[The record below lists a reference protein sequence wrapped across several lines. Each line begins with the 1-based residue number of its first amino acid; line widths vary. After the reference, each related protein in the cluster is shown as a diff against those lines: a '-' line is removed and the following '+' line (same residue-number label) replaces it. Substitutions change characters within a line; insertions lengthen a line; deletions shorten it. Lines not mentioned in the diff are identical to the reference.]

1 MKDNVVPKFISHI
14 RKNPDGEIAAYQ
26 SNEEHC
32 LGVAILARQF
42 ASEFGMGDWGYAL
55 GLLHDKGK
63 EKKEFQDYIRDV
75 NGISGHKG
83 WTPQGKAHAYVGA
96 LLAQKLYGKS
106 AMSLFCNPICGHH
119 VGLYDYCELAKKIPS
134 DTLPPEIDQ
143 SIEKVTLSKT
153 NFTPRSEQI
162 HHLIRVLFSCLVDA
176 DYLDTERFMDEYA
189 ARTRLPTDLLQ
200 PMVDSLKSYLNMFGV
215 SVLFTTASQPLL
227 NGIIEGC
234 NPRVTFRGIENITEI
249 IPKDYALH
257 EKLRRVCLQI
267 DNTGRTYDEIA
278 ERVSRHSKVLCIV
291 NTRGDAREIY
301 ERLPNEGLTIH
312 LSRMMCPRH
321 VSGTIERIKRALQ
334 DGTEPVIRVVA
345 TQLIEAGVDI
355 DFPVVYRQEAGLD
368 SILQA
373 AGRCNREGKLDMA
386 TTYVFSLSKE
396 HNLHGSVVDA
406 NDARLSMTGVD
417 DWFSPETM
425 TEYFRQLYGRK
436 DTFDKKD
443 IKALLYKPSEMCFA
457 EAAKEFRL
465 IEEAGK
471 TVYVNMDDSLE
482 LVERLKSDGITYS
495 LMKQLSQYSVNIHER
510 DFQKLLGYGA
520 IEEVIDGIYVVND
533 RAQYDENI
541 GLRLDNHW
549 MNEILTI

>member
-119 VGLYDYCELAKKIPS
+119 AGLYDYCELIKKISS

-143 SIEKVTLSKT
+143 SMEKVTLSKT

>member
-143 SIEKVTLSKT
+143 SMEKVTLSKT
-153 NFTPRSEQI
+153 NFNPRSEQI

-249 IPKDYALH
+249 IPRDYALH

-321 VSGTIERIKRALQ
+321 VSETIERIKRALQ

>member
-96 LLAQKLYGKS
+96 LLALKLYGKS

-143 SIEKVTLSKT
+143 SMEKVTLSKT

-457 EAAKEFRL
+457 EAAKEFWL